1 MAFDWLMSGI
11 SLLGISITS
20 CVENYWW
27 YILDSDRSSDTV
39 LYVQYSMWS
48 FSMSSYYSSIV
59 LLISSFITL
68 EKIVRTDLI
77 DFDVFMIDV
86 GGTIVFPD
94 FVCRTRRL
102 VSGVLW
108 FCEYYVIIWSIY
120 IEPFICSSNGSIII
134 FIHSIAIYRFFFA
147 FYLPSLGEVLLNVL
161 EVSHTASKVY
171 SHMEPVFSHGPQS
184 MSEILVRSKIW

>member
-1 MAFDWLMSGI
+1 MELF
-11 SLLGISITS
+11 
-20 CVENYWW
+20 
-27 YILDSDRSSDTV
+27 
-39 LYVQYSMWS
+39 YV
-48 FSMSSYYSSIV
+48 FV
-59 LLISSFITL
+59 LLLYCLDKFITL

-86 GGTIVFPD
+86 GGTFVFPD

-102 VSGVLW
+102 VCLGFYDSVNIMLFFDQSIFLVYIVFIVLP
-108 FCEYYVIIWSIY
+108 SI
-120 IEPFICSSNGSIII
+120 G
-134 FIHSIAIYRFFFA
+134 FFFA
-147 FYLPSLGEVLLNVL
+147 FYQPSLGEVLLNVL

>member
-1 MAFDWLMSGI
+1 MELF
-11 SLLGISITS
+11 
-20 CVENYWW
+20 
-27 YILDSDRSSDTV
+27 
-39 LYVQYSMWS
+39 YV
-48 FSMSSYYSSIV
+48 FV
-59 LLISSFITL
+59 LLLYCLDKFITL

-86 GGTIVFPD
+86 GGTIVFPH

-102 VSGVLW
+102 VCLGFYDSVNIMLFFDQSILNHLYVLQMVLLL
-108 FCEYYVIIWSIY
+108 FLVYIVFIVLPSI
-120 IEPFICSSNGSIII
+120 G
-134 FIHSIAIYRFFFA
+134 FFFA